1 MKITTVFWRKFS
13 LLHNLLA
20 LIIVI
25 SMISNIVSEC
35 NIKYGCLARQKFMS
49 YVTVQDKM
57 GEALPLRTI
66 LNYKVIYVF
75 TDRIVFYTSTDTGS
89 AMLESEES
97 SDSIDKIEAKVERVI
112 NYGDILLDCGKFHN
126 KLCHAQEYPGIDKVE
141 SFKVVQ
147 KTIATNSDVFCMVL
161 PFFENGYK
169 KAHEKMAYI
178 CASNSKELYTMI
190 TFKNYV
196 SRKIELYQL
205 KMSNDR
211 YNGFN
216 GLLKKKGL
224 FVAKY
229 HGKVQNV
236 MARIYNRG
244 MELSLN
250 DSTSKFL
257 RYYSFYQ
264 QRLHTGG
271 AYLVSQG
278 LAKKKVPEEWAS
290 GLNPLPSPECCI
302 YFKGETEDMTLCLA
316 SSDGT
321 SLETASDICQAKMKS
336 YYGEVLN
343 SMRGIKFAEA
353 FSELAH
359 NKLKRLEC
367 VSPEY
372 RTMKWRA
379 EKTIDYAINVDCMF
393 VMNYCNG
400 DNYNQKFNFCYKN
413 YGDELKLEL
422 KLMSLDNDDIYD
434 GISDCVYKSDKFL
447 KVFSESHFIGKNMID
462 FNLFM

>member
-1 MKITTVFWRKFS
+1 
-13 LLHNLLA
+13 
-20 LIIVI
+20 
-25 SMISNIVSEC
+25 
-35 NIKYGCLARQKFMS
+35 
-49 YVTVQDKM
+49 
-57 GEALPLRTI
+57 
-66 LNYKVIYVF
+66 
-75 TDRIVFYTSTDTGS
+75 
-89 AMLESEES
+89 
-97 SDSIDKIEAKVERVI
+97 
-112 NYGDILLDCGKFHN
+112 
-126 KLCHAQEYPGIDKVE
+126 
-141 SFKVVQ
+141 
-147 KTIATNSDVFCMVL
+147 
-161 PFFENGYK
+161 
-169 KAHEKMAYI
+169 
-178 CASNSKELYTMI
+178 
-190 TFKNYV
+190 
-196 SRKIELYQL
+196 
-205 KMSNDR
+205 
-211 YNGFN
+211 
-216 GLLKKKGL
+216 
-224 FVAKY
+224 
-229 HGKVQNV
+229 
-236 MARIYNRG
+236 
-244 MELSLN
+244 
-250 DSTSKFL
+250 
-257 RYYSFYQ
+257 
-264 QRLHTGG
+264 
-271 AYLVSQG
+271 
-278 LAKKKVPEEWAS
+278 
-290 GLNPLPSPECCI
+290 
-302 YFKGETEDMTLCLA
+302 MTLCLA